1 MPGGPDDEPG
11 HAHAHRVTPQGV
23 AVRRAFGAAGRAAA
37 AYTRFELDPLP
48 ELPSPPYLV
57 VINHGF
63 GTFLDLNAL
72 LAAHVGGQLG
82 LGPDVPIVILAH
94 QLAWQLRI
102 GPLLEPA
109 GFRPAGR
116 DVALDALRRRLPVLV
131 LPGGDLDASKTW
143 RHRNEVHFHGR
154 SGFARLAQEA
164 GVPILPMVI
173 TGAGDTLVNFTAGRR
188 LARAVGLERLTRQ
201 KSLPLSFAL
210 PWGLNLG
217 LALYA
222 YLPWPAKMRGRILE
236 PVRIGDD
243 EDPAEAAARVEGA
256 MNDAA
261 RQLTAGRRPHLD
273 WLRPPP
279 ARRSD

>member
-1 MPGGPDDEPG
+1 M
-11 HAHAHRVTPQGV
+11 
-23 AVRRAFGAAGRAAA
+23 
-37 AYTRFELDPLP
+37 
-48 ELPSPPYLV
+48 
-57 VINHGF
+57 
-63 GTFLDLNAL
+63 
-72 LAAHVGGQLG
+72 
-82 LGPDVPIVILAH
+82 ILAH

-109 GFRPAGR
+109 GLRPAGH
-116 DVALDALRRRLPVLV
+116 DVALDALRRRVPVLV

-201 KSLPLSFAL
+201 KSLPVSFAL

-243 EDPAEAAARVEGA
+243 EDPVAAAARVESA

-261 RQLTAGRRPHLD
+261 QQLTTGRHPHLD

-279 ARRSD
+279 PGRSD

>member
-1 MPGGPDDEPG
+1 M
-11 HAHAHRVTPQGV
+11 
-23 AVRRAFGAAGRAAA
+23 AA
-37 AYTRFELDPLP
+37 AYTHFELDRLP
-48 ELPSPPYLV
+48 ELPDPPYLV

-72 LAAHVGGQLG
+72 LAAYVGERLG
-82 LGPDVPIVILAH
+82 LGPDVAVVILAH

-102 GPLLEPA
+102 GPFLEPA

-116 DVALDALRRRLPVLV
+116 DVALDALRHRLPVLV
-131 LPGGDLDASKTW
+131 LPGGDLDASKSW

-188 LARAVGLERLTRQ
+188 LARIVGLERITRQ
-201 KSLPLSFAL
+201 KTLPVSFAL
-210 PWGLNLG
+210 PWGLNVG

-222 YLPWPAKMRGRILE
+222 YLPWPAKMRGRILP
-236 PVRIGDD
+236 PVFIGAD
-243 EDPAEAAARVEGA
+243 EDPAQAAAEVESAMNEAAS
-256 MNDAA
+256 
-261 RQLTAGRRPHLD
+261 QLTAGRNAHID
-273 WLRPPP
+273 WPGPSST
-279 ARRSD
+279 RRRRRAQ